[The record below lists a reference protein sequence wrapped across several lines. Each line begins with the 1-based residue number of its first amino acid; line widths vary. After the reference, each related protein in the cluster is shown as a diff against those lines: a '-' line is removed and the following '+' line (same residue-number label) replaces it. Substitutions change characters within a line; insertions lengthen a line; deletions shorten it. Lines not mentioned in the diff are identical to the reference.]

1 MEKPF
6 DRTLRYLWKHELSK
20 LNDHLPARRIP
31 FPDMLKNPNPSFP
44 LRDGTHSAISRDEL
58 LDLANLVPSDLHNR
72 LSLPFLFLRRV
83 DLGRGTYKLLGSR
96 FEKFCAERVLGLEE
110 ACSTPWP
117 LFMKCQP
124 RQYFYTHHVVQ
135 FRKRFRTISV
145 IAITTTSNDSFMTQK
160 DEGVLRVLDS
170 NRRPERSEFF
180 E

>member
-31 FPDMLKNPNPSFP
+31 FPEMLKNPNPSFP
-44 LRDGTHSAISRDEL
+44 LRDGTHSAVSRDEL
-58 LDLANLVPSDLHNR
+58 LDLANLVPSDLHPR
-72 LSLPFLFLRRV
+72 LSLPFFFLRRV
-83 DLGRGTYKLLGSR
+83 DLERGTYKLLGSR
-96 FEKFCAERVLGLEE
+96 FEKFCVERVLGLEE
-110 ACSTPWP
+110 ACSIPWP
-117 LFMKCQP
+117 LFMKFQP
-124 RQYFYTHHVVQ
+124 RRCFYTHHIVQ

-160 DEGVLRVLDS
+160 NDGVLRILDS
-170 NRRPERSEFF
+170 NRRPERSAFF